1 MKDLSIIVPCY
12 NAENY
17 MERCINSL
25 LTGGSQV
32 EVILVDDGSSDRT
45 GEIAD
50 YYARK
55 FSDIVCVIHQQ
66 NGGHGAA
73 VTAGVYAATGTYI
86 KVVDSDDWL
95 DAKALDDVLALLS
108 HWRNAGK
115 KVDCLITNYI
125 YDKVNAHHKKVMGY
139 QTLPQNRT
147 FNWDDVRLSIGKY
160 LIMHSL
166 IYRREVLV
174 DRAHLELPHHK
185 YYVDNLYVFEPLPY
199 VHTLYYLD
207 VNLYHYFIGRDDQSV
222 NEQVMFQRIDEQ
234 LFVNKRMIGYY
245 SRVAGKINKALGQYM
260 ERYLEIITT
269 ISSMLLLKENSPR
282 SIRLR
287 DDLWHTIHDADEQ
300 LYERLR
306 SGIFGKAVN
315 TNGRIGRQVVI
326 GTYKIAQRLYGFN

>member
-25 LTGGSQV
+25 LIGGSQV
-32 EVILVDDGSSDRT
+32 EIIIVDDGSSDRT

-50 YYARK
+50 YYAQK
-55 FSDIVCVIHQQ
+55 FSDIVRVIHQQ

-73 VTAGVYAATGTYI
+73 VTAGVYAATGTYV

-95 DAKALDDVLALLS
+95 DAKALDDVLTLLYR
-108 HWRNAGK
+108 WRRNGIKA
-115 KVDCLITNYI
+115 DCLITNYI
-125 YDKVNAHHKKVMGY
+125 YDKVNARHKKVMGY
-139 QTLPQNRT
+139 QTLPQDRI
-147 FNWDDVRLSIGKY
+147 FSWEDVRLSIGKY

-166 IYRREVLV
+166 IYRRAVLV
-174 DRAHLELPHHK
+174 DQAHLELPHHK
-185 YYVDNLYVFEPLPY
+185 YYVDNLYVYEPLPY
-199 VHTLYYLD
+199 VQTLYYLD

-222 NEQVMFQRIDEQ
+222 NERVMLQRIDEQ
-234 LFVNKRMIGYY
+234 LFVNKRMIDYY
-245 SRVAGKINKALGQYM
+245 SRVVGSIDRALGQYM

-269 ISSMLLLKENSPR
+269 ISSVLLLKENSPQ

-287 DDLWHTIHDADEQ
+287 DDLWHTIYAADEQ

-306 SGIFGKAVN
+306 SGVFGKVVN
-315 TNGRIGRQVVI
+315 TNGRIGRQVAI